1 MNDRNLASG
10 FDLEAMLPPENVRAN
25 IAVNT
30 WQESGDAVGQL
41 LVDSEKVEQRYVE
54 QMKQNVEEIGPYIVV
69 APGMALFHA
78 RPEDGVLEPCLALI
92 TLEKPVDFGHPENDP
107 VDIVIAFGAENKE
120 SHIPALMKLAEQLG
134 NSKVIGRVR
143 NAKTD
148 AELYDAFL
156 CLTEDCFTSE
166 S

>member
-1 MNDRNLASG
+1 MNEKKTTDG
-10 FDLEAMLPPENVRAN
+10 FELETMLPFENVQAN
-25 IAVNT
+25 ISVNT
-30 WQESGDAVGQL
+30 WQEAGDAVGQH
-41 LVDSEKVEQRYVE
+41 LVDSGKVEQRYVD

-69 APGMALFHA
+69 APGVALFHA
-78 RPEDGVLEPCLALI
+78 RPEDGVLEPSLALI
-92 TLEKPVDFGHPENDP
+92 TLEEPVKFGHPENDP

-134 NSKVIGRVR
+134 NPKVIDHVR

-148 AELYDAFL
+148 TALHEAFL
-156 CLTEDCFTSE
+156 CLSEDCFASD